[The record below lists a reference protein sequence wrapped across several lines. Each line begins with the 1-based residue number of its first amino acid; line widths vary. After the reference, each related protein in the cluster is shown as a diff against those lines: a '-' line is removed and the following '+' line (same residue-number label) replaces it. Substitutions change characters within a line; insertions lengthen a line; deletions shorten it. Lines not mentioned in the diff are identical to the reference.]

1 MKETWENFSRYLD
14 KDSFA
19 QAFTLKKELQ
29 DSKYT
34 DEDLSLLVHTK
45 SIYQKQFQF
54 EDIAKFDYSVEQF
67 DKIDAAEENLNG
79 NIENQK
85 LLDTYIQ
92 TCHDVAKN
100 LIVKYG
106 E

>member
-45 SIYQKQFQF
+45 SIHQKQFQF

-100 LIVKYG
+100 LIGKYG